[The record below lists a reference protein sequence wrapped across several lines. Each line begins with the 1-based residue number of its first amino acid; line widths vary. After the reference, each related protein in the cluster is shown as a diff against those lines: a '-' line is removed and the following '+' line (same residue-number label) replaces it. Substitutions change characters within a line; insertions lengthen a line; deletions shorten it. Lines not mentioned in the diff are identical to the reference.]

1 MFSICLADISTDTS
15 DSTEAKS
22 IQVVLEGNVPYS
34 VIYILIQ
41 LIRQHGLNLK
51 DHLPQALLHI
61 NPDLKITNKLSDLT
75 VKVEKIIKTNFN
87 SPDALCKI
95 YDTPSKNH
103 DCFLLVENAQV

>member
-1 MFSICLADISTDTS
+1 M
-15 DSTEAKS
+15 
-22 IQVVLEGNVPYS
+22 
-34 VIYILIQ
+34 IYILIQ

-87 SPDALCKI
+87 SPDTLCKI

-103 DCFLLVENAQV
+103 DCFLLVENAQVYELMKNSHDFWMG